1 MKKDINNYG
10 EILASIDSCT
20 QNFFA
25 WYFWQNL
32 LYILAPD
39 WLRIKRSIARSTYDR
54 GLFITTYRDVT
65 ARKIWVQPLKTL
77 KWSLIYARFPSFVSL
92 RQGIAFVWQL
102 KLDLSLGCCF
112 KVIQDQRPW
121 NCSTVFFW
129 ISAIKDRSEPSWR
142 ILRRIDL
149 LRFNQSIFNQLVCA

>member
-39 WLRIKRSIARSTYDR
+39 WLRIERSIARSTYDR
-54 GLFITTYRDVT
+54 PFYYYLQGRNRKKNLGATSQNAQMEPYL
-65 ARKIWVQPLKTL
+65 RKI
-77 KWSLIYARFPSFVSL
+77 S
-92 RQGIAFVWQL
+92 
-102 KLDLSLGCCF
+102 
-112 KVIQDQRPW
+112 
-121 NCSTVFFW
+121 
-129 ISAIKDRSEPSWR
+129 
-142 ILRRIDL
+142 
-149 LRFNQSIFNQLVCA
+149 